1 LGIEAAR
8 PTQHFNGDLVL
19 LERHAGMIERAFRE
33 IPEQLAERFRA
44 AQAMTI
50 SKFIYLLEALLSSSV
65 VAVR

>member
-1 LGIEAAR
+1 
-8 PTQHFNGDLVL
+8 
-19 LERHAGMIERAFRE
+19 MIEGAFRE

-50 SKFIYLLEALLSSSV
+50 NKFIYLLEALLSSSV